1 MSKSV
6 RIACLVGLAA
16 IAAAIGVASIS
27 AGRRAVEA
35 GACADPGRVL
45 PGLTR
50 PASPRLAPAGPA
62 FDDRG
67 RERSFADYRGSG
79 LVVNFWA
86 TWCAPCVRELP
97 DLDRLEASLAGSGV
111 RVLAVS
117 TDREGLSVVE
127 PFFAKHGIRNLPA
140 HVALRGPG
148 FRDLAVTAMPTTLLI
163 DAAGQEVGRVV
174 GVAEW
179 SAPAVAAFLKACLAR
194 GGRS

>member
-16 IAAAIGVASIS
+16 IVAAVVVASIS
-27 AGRRAVEA
+27 SRRQAVEA
-35 GACADPGRVL
+35 AACADPDGAL
-45 PGLTR
+45 PKLTR
-50 PASPRLAPAGPA
+50 HKTVQAAPAGA
-62 FDDRG
+62 VFEDRG
-67 RERSFADYRGSG
+67 RELAFADYRGTG

-97 DLDRLEASLAGSGV
+97 DLDKLETTLGGSGV

-127 PFFAKHGIRNLPA
+127 PFFAKHGIRNLPT
-140 HVALRGPG
+140 HVALRSPT
-148 FRDLAVTAMPTTLLI
+148 FRGLQITAMPTTLLI
-163 DAAGQEVGRVV
+163 DAEGREIGRLV

-179 SAPAVAAFLKACLAR
+179 NDPPIAKFLKACLAPTR
-194 GGRS
+194 G